1 MDLRELQDCYLRNER
16 AVTDE
21 KIVPGALILTILST
35 DDGLVLKNRTSK
47 PKRLIIIGVDRKNNI
62 CYGSVLVNTNMNL
75 QATWSQEY
83 LSAQYL
89 LKAVDYPEFLRYD
102 SYADCG
108 ELFSIP
114 VSKLYSGEYY
124 GLLNEQ
130 DMNGVFDILE
140 TTDILSTKER
150 NVLESRDDNL
160 NRIKIHRA
168 ASVALFYATM
178 CRFNATSS
186 HGITVSYPSCLT
198 SSKNVS

>member
-1 MDLRELQDCYLRNER
+1 MDLRELQDTYLRNER

-47 PKRLIIIGVDRKNNI
+47 PKRLIIIGVDRMNNHSISLPLILLI

-75 QATWSQEY
+75 QATYSQEY

-102 SYADCG
+102 SYTDCG

-140 TTDILSTKER
+140 TTDILSTKEKKR
-150 NVLESRDDNL
+150 FG
-160 NRIKIHRA
+160 IKR
-168 ASVALFYATM
+168 
-178 CRFNATSS
+178 R
-186 HGITVSYPSCLT
+186 
-198 SSKNVS
+198 